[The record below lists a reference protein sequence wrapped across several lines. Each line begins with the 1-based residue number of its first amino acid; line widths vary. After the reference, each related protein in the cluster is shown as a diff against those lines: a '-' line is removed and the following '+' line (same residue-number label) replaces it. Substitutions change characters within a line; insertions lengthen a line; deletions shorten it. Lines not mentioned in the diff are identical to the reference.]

1 MGIKTSLPTES
12 KTFGAWAQFSDTD
25 ANQQQACIIVCQD
38 SAYVGYYKSVRD
50 DYGPC
55 DLALSLGADGTAT
68 LQYRDKDGKTAM
80 LDMPPLI
87 VGKEL
92 QWFLESLYQ
101 RHVEKA

>member
-12 KTFGAWAQFSDTD
+12 KTFGVWAQFSESD
-25 ANQQQACIIVCQD
+25 ANQQQTCIIVSHE
-38 SAYVGYYKSVRD
+38 SAYIGYYKSTRD
-50 DYGPC
+50 DYGAC

-68 LQYRDKDGKTAM
+68 LQYRDKDGKTAW
-80 LDMPPLI
+80 LELPPLI
-87 VGKEL
+87 AGKEL